1 MNSIIGASYDREKD
15 GVGPRPYPSFLE
27 RFFPF
32 SFPRRRKKEG
42 KNRPRVVRFATLKM
56 AKMVVRRR
64 TGACAQENR
73 GESPRLY
80 Q

>member
-1 MNSIIGASYDREKD
+1 MRDLRGA
-15 GVGPRPYPSFLE
+15 GVGPQGPSLGAIGVAYGGE
-27 RFFPF
+27 MVLLPAGLL
-32 SFPRRRKKEG
+32 KIWT
-42 KNRPRVVRFATLKM
+42 RVVRFATLKM

-73 GESPRLY
+73 GGNPRLC